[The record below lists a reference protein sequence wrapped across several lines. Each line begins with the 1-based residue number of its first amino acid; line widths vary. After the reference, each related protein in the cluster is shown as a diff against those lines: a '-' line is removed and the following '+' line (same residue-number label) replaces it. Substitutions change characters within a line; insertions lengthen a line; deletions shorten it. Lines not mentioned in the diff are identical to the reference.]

1 MILALLLPVAGF
13 SQSTRVKGR
22 VTDTSGEGI
31 PFVAVFFSG
40 TTTGVSTDMDGYYT
54 LETRDTTMTLLRAE
68 ILGYDP
74 KEQKIK
80 PRSFQEVNFSLELST
95 NNIAAAVVKP
105 DNRYLKWIL
114 SQIDEKRKDNDPER
128 KEAWQ
133 CDVYN
138 KMEIDL
144 TNASENLNLRLIKK
158 NFGFVFDYMD
168 TSVVS
173 GKAFL
178 PIMISETVAK
188 RYHRNAPTLDKEVIE
203 ASRISGINDENFLSQ
218 FTGSLHLKTNFYRNF
233 INAFNVEIPSPLS
246 TNGELY
252 YNYYLIDSLHIDGRK
267 TWKIRFHPKKLV
279 SSPVWDG
286 EMSIDSA
293 DFALRE
299 IHVRLTKDSN
309 VNWIKDLV
317 VDQEH
322 KMVNDSTWFWGDD
335 RMYVDFSPI
344 MNDSTK
350 IMTIIGNRTMHYS
363 NPDFSKALRK
373 DIADA
378 GDNVMVKKD
387 AGGKDEDYWQSARP
401 YSLSTREQNIYN
413 MVDSIKNVPIYR
425 DMYSLIATF
434 VNGYYDIG
442 KFGYGPV
449 ANAIS
454 FNTIEGVRLYYGMRT
469 SNEFSRK
476 LRIGGY
482 VAYGFKDK
490 AFKGGTKFE
499 YMFSTQPW
507 RKLTVNLKRDLVQL
521 GRSSNAFSES
531 NIMSSMLA
539 KGGGQRRSP
548 VTELSIAYD
557 HEWSP
562 GFNNTIGIDARRVF
576 SNRYVPMIRPD
587 GELVQSVAATIL
599 RYRARFS
606 WDETVTRGTF
616 EKSYVHT
623 KYPYL
628 TFDIMASPKG
638 IAHND
643 FSFLRAEATLD
654 WRLALPPAGYSLIRL
669 NAGKI
674 QGRVPYPFLKLHE
687 GNGTYFLD
695 KGAFACMEFYEFASD
710 SWATLFVEH
719 NFGGFFLGKVP
730 LLRKL
735 NLREVATFKAAYGTL
750 SDRNN
755 GIVGT
760 EASKDAALLFP
771 KGMSSLEKPYVEMG
785 VGISNILRLFR
796 VDAFWRMTHRYKE
809 VEGVREK
816 SPNCFVV
823 NLGMEFK
830 F

>member
-1 MILALLLPVAGF
+1 
-13 SQSTRVKGR
+13 
-22 VTDTSGEGI
+22 
-31 PFVAVFFSG
+31 
-40 TTTGVSTDMDGYYT
+40 
-54 LETRDTTMTLLRAE
+54 
-68 ILGYDP
+68 
-74 KEQKIK
+74 
-80 PRSFQEVNFSLELST
+80 
-95 NNIAAAVVKP
+95 
-105 DNRYLKWIL
+105 
-114 SQIDEKRKDNDPER
+114 
-128 KEAWQ
+128 
-133 CDVYN
+133 
-138 KMEIDL
+138 
-144 TNASENLNLRLIKK
+144 
-158 NFGFVFDYMD
+158 
-168 TSVVS
+168 
-173 GKAFL
+173 
-178 PIMISETVAK
+178 
-188 RYHRNAPTLDKEVIE
+188 
-203 ASRISGINDENFLSQ
+203 
-218 FTGSLHLKTNFYRNF
+218 
-233 INAFNVEIPSPLS
+233 
-246 TNGELY
+246 
-252 YNYYLIDSLHIDGRK
+252 
-267 TWKIRFHPKKLV
+267 
-279 SSPVWDG
+279 
-286 EMSIDSA
+286 
-293 DFALRE
+293 
-299 IHVRLTKDSN
+299 
-309 VNWIKDLV
+309 
-317 VDQEH
+317 
-322 KMVNDSTWFWGDD
+322 
-335 RMYVDFSPI
+335 
-344 MNDSTK
+344 
-350 IMTIIGNRTMHYS
+350 
-363 NPDFSKALRK
+363 
-373 DIADA
+373 
-378 GDNVMVKKD
+378 
-387 AGGKDEDYWQSARP
+387 
-401 YSLSTREQNIYN
+401 
-413 MVDSIKNVPIYR
+413 
-425 DMYSLIATF
+425 
-434 VNGYYDIG
+434 
-442 KFGYGPV
+442 
-449 ANAIS
+449 
-454 FNTIEGVRLYYGMRT
+454 MRT

-490 AFKGGTKFE
+490 AFKGGAKFE

-507 RKLTVNLKRDLVQL
+507 RKLTINLKRDLVQL

-710 SWATLFVEH
+710 SWATIFVEH

-771 KGMSSLEKPYVEMG
+771 ISARQVQHHLKLVCDFLHYENISTHSFRKWYATSIYNQNGHDIVLVQRLLQHSSPMVTRRYIG
-785 VGISNILRLFR
+785 VSDEQMEQAIARHVNIIS
-796 VDAFWRMTHRYKE
+796 A
-809 VEGVREK
+809 
-816 SPNCFVV
+816 
-823 NLGMEFK
+823 
-830 F
+830 